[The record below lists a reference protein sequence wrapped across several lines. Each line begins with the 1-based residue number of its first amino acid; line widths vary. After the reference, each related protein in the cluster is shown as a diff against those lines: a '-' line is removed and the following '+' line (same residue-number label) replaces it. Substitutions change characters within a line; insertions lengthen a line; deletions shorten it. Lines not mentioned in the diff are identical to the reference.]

1 MSGLIPAASAAEVAT
16 EPTPAY
22 GGVSTSLQPIVAVT
36 VSAGASLLAGC
47 GGDTTIPSDRS
58 ARQDED
64 LAVADDDPGAG
75 ASRATKDAD
84 GAPTG
89 LPTLEE
95 AARFL
100 DQATPGVRWGHVVQ
114 VSRNGFETW
123 LKRQFA
129 MPRSERVWDWL
140 IARGYGTLEF
150 RDAHGPLDR
159 ALWCQLITAP
169 DLLRQR
175 VALAL
180 SEILVVNPAQMS
192 GLPWK
197 ALAGAAYYDL
207 LLDHAF
213 GNFRDLLGAVSTNVG
228 MGSYLTFLNNRRA
241 DPDTGSMP
249 DENYARELMQLFSIG
264 LYQLTTGGHVRRH
277 GGVPIETYTQD
288 DIVGLARVFTGWR
301 PDGRSLD
308 TPDWLREPM
317 VNVAD
322 RHEAGEKSFLGQS
335 IPAGT
340 DGPTSLNMALDH
352 LFRHP
357 NVGPFICRQLIQR
370 LVTSNP
376 GGGYVSRVVAAFNDN
391 GSGVRGDL
399 KAVVRAI
406 LLDESA
412 RKPRGPQSRF
422 GKLREPML
430 RVTAWARAFGATT
443 IDDRW
448 LGDMSRPDT
457 QVGQSPLRSPTVFN
471 FFRPG
476 FVFED
481 GDEDTVGTVLPE
493 FALVHES
500 SAVGW
505 INFAARLVQNRMQ
518 GPWSHLVADYGRLG
532 RLPDDA
538 PALVDRLN
546 LVIAGGQLSA
556 RVRATIAGAV
566 ATMPSGTPEAR
577 AQRTMAALTL
587 LMSAPQY
594 LHQK

>member
-1 MSGLIPAASAAEVAT
+1 MLDSPVSPPAAAPANDPPSVSADPATPLRPAAAIASSAAA
-16 EPTPAY
+16 A
-22 GGVSTSLQPIVAVT
+22 
-36 VSAGASLLAGC
+36 LLAGC
-47 GGDTTIPSDRS
+47 GDGTSTSP
-58 ARQDED
+58 AGWLGQDED
-64 LAVADDDPGAG
+64 LAAADDDPGPG
-75 ASRATKDAD
+75 ASRATKDA
-84 GAPTG
+84 GGSTG
-89 LPTLEE
+89 LPTVEE

-100 DQATPGVRWGHVVQ
+100 GQATPGVRWGHVVSL
-114 VSRNGFETW
+114 SRNGFETW
-123 LKRQFA
+123 LRRQFA
-129 MPRSERVWDWL
+129 MPRGERLWDWM
-140 IARGYGTLEF
+140 IARGYGTEENRLVQ
-150 RDAHGPLDR
+150 AGVDR

-180 SEILVVNPAQMS
+180 SEILVVNPAQMA

-213 GNFRDLLGAVSTNVG
+213 GNFRDLLGAVSRNVG
-228 MGSYLTFLNNRRA
+228 MGAYLTFLDNRRA
-241 DPDTGSMP
+241 DPATGAVP
-249 DENYARELMQLFSIG
+249 DENYARELMQLFTIG
-264 LYQLTTGGHVRRH
+264 LYALSPGGHVRQR

-301 PDGRSLD
+301 ADGRSPGK
-308 TPDWLREPM
+308 PDWLRAPM
-317 VNVAD
+317 VNLAD
-322 RHEAGEKSFLGQS
+322 RHEAGEKTFLGKT

-340 DGPTSLNMALDH
+340 DGPTSLDMALDH

-376 GGGYVSRVVAAFNDN
+376 GGGYVRRVAAVFDDN
-391 GSGVRGDL
+391 GQGVRGDL
-399 KAVVRAI
+399 KAVIRAI

-412 RKPRGPQSRF
+412 RRPRGPRSRF

-430 RVTAWARAFGATT
+430 RVTAWARAFRATT
-443 IDDRW
+443 VEDRW
-448 LGDMSRPDT
+448 MVDMSRPD
-457 QVGQSPLRSPTVFN
+457 VHIGQSPLRSPTVFN

-476 FVFED
+476 FAFDD
-481 GDEDTVGTVLPE
+481 GDEDTNGTVLPE
-493 FALVHES
+493 FELVHET

-505 INFAARLVQNRMQ
+505 LNFVAKLAQNRVQ
-518 GPWSHLVADYGRLG
+518 TPWSHLVGDYAMLG

-538 PALVDRLN
+538 AVLVDRLN

-556 RVRATIAGAV
+556 AVRATIADAV

-577 AQRTMAALTL
+577 VQRTMAALTL